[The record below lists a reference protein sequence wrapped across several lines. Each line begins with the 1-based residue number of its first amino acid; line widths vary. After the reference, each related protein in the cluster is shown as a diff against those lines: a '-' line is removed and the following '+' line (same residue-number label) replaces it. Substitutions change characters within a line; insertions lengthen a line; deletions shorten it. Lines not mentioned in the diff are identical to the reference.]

1 MTNYADYIIE
11 LPVDKNKKQDEVEM
25 EILRTLFKLKQNEP
39 FLTLLWKEF
48 YESFLV
54 AILFL
59 CLNLPYID
67 NVIKSIF
74 PISANL
80 DIVFFGIK
88 FILVMITYWLIK
100 QSLF

>member
-11 LPVDKNKKQDEVEM
+11 LPVDKNKKQDEVEV

-39 FLTLLWKEF
+39 FFTVLWKEF

-54 AILFL
+54 AVLFL
-59 CLNLPYID
+59 CLNFPYID
-67 NVIKSIF
+67 NVIKSVF

-80 DIVFFGIK
+80 DIVFVGIK
-88 FILVMITYWLIK
+88 FLLVMITYWLIK